1 METSSAAKNVLKSQ
15 RLGIVAQ
22 FVVTYFGLIRVHTK
36 IRNVFSLGE
45 KRKFIHVGLK
55 KKRGRRKE
63 TLDGQAFLR
72 KTLKFSGR
80 TNKLFYCSVIYSTA
94 K

>member
-1 METSSAAKNVLKSQ
+1 VETSSAAKNVLKSQ
-15 RLGIVAQ
+15 RLGKVAH

-36 IRNVFSLGE
+36 IRNVFSLEE
-45 KRKFIHVGLK
+45 KRKFIHVDLK
-55 KKRGRRKE
+55 KEIGGRKE

-80 TNKLFYCSVIYSTA
+80 TNKLFYFSVIYSTD